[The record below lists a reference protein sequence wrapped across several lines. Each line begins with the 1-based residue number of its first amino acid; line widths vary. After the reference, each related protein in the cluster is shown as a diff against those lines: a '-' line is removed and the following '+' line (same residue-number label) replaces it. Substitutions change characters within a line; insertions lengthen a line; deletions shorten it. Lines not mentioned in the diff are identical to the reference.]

1 MRITKIEL
9 EGCDGHYAV
18 ASRKRDSETIEVE
31 FLLPDYHE
39 TFTIVANDDEACFEM
54 GRRLCEKLETP
65 SNNNL
70 LPYEYA
76 MELQRLAGL

>member
-1 MRITKIEL
+1 MRITKIEM
-9 EGCDGHYAV
+9 EGRDGYYAI
-18 ASRKRDSETIEVE
+18 ASRKRGSESIEVE
-31 FLLPDYHE
+31 ILLPDYHE
-39 TFTIVANDDEACFEM
+39 TFTIVANDDEARFEM
-54 GRRLCEKLETP
+54 GRRLCEKLEEP

>member
-9 EGCDGHYAV
+9 EGCDGHYAI
-18 ASRKRDSETIEVE
+18 ASRKRGSETIEVE
-31 FLLPDYHE
+31 ILLPNYHK
-39 TFTIVANDDEACFEM
+39 TFTIVANDDEARFEM
-54 GRRLCEKLETP
+54 GRRLCGKLEEP

-76 MELQRLAGL
+76 LELQRLAGL

>member
-1 MRITKIEL
+1 MRITKIEM
-9 EGCDGHYAV
+9 EGHDGHYAI
-18 ASRKRDSETIEVE
+18 ARRKRGSETIEVE
-31 FLLPDYHE
+31 ILLPDYHE
-39 TFTIVANDDEACFEM
+39 TFTIVANDDEARFEM
-54 GRRLCEKLETP
+54 GRRLCERLEKP